1 MRIPL
6 PDNVTWNDRDRVAL
20 PIAVIWHGDAV
31 EVDDAT
37 SAADVTRLRAALLAF
52 DPKAPTARQAA
63 AVKFRAALVGVDL
76 DTATAAQ
83 LLPVLRALVRYML
96 ARMDSEGE

>member
-1 MRIPL
+1 MRIPF
-6 PDNVTWNDRDRVAL
+6 PDNVTWADRDRVRL

-37 SAADVTRLRAALLAF
+37 PKEQIAALEAALRAF
-52 DPKAPTARQAA
+52 DSKAPTARQAEA
-63 AVKFRAALVGVDL
+63 AKFRQALAGLDL
-76 DTATAAQ
+76 DAATAAQ